1 MLNVI
6 SMGTTRTLAIECTE
20 KEIRK
25 ECKAFDY
32 QKESTKGE
40 RQ

>member
-1 MLNVI
+1 MV
-6 SMGTTRTLAIECTE
+6 TTRTLAIECTE

-25 ECKAFDY
+25 ECKHFIT
-32 QKESTKGE
+32 KKKSTKGK